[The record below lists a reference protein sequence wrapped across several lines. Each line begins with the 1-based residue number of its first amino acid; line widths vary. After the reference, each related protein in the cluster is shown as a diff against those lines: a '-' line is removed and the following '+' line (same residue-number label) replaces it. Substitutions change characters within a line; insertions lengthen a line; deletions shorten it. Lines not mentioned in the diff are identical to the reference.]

1 MARERGL
8 LLSLLAQIRIDPHDG
23 EQRRSAR
30 RVLRLEVE
38 SAVADGAVRAVVR
51 NLSETG
57 LLIETAAPLKVGDGL
72 TVDLPEAGAVVAKVI
87 WARQPF
93 YGCEFAKAVARGA
106 VSAALLR
113 SPLDEPAT
121 TLLSPPDTTWQL
133 PAVDEQ
139 RRSLK
144 PSGEAITA
152 LVLLGASLAMFV
164 MALITLRVG

>member
-1 MARERGL
+1 M
-8 LLSLLAQIRIDPHDG
+8 SLLAQIRIDPQDG
-23 EQRRSAR
+23 EQRRASR

-57 LLIETAAPLKVGDGL
+57 LLIETDAPLSVGDSL
-72 TVDLPEAGAVVAKVI
+72 AVDLPEAGMVTARVI
-87 WARQPF
+87 WGRAPF

-121 TLLSPPDTTWQL
+121 TLLSPPDTAWQF
-133 PAVDEQ
+133 PAAEEEP
-139 RRSLK
+139 RSLK
-144 PSGEAITA
+144 PSGEAIAA
-152 LVLLGASLAMFV
+152 LVLLAASLAMFV
-164 MALITLRVG
+164 MALVTLRAG